1 MANLVNALTIV
12 YHDVVLTVKC
22 LQFDISVIIYEHL
35 KESPLV
41 LEATTLLTV
50 PWPRSW
56 LQVANRVH
64 NKMREQEYDDFFL
77 FQNFIESCYTRL
89 EQVFYPDDQKM
100 ENVQEVF
107 EIEVSYQY

>member
-56 LQVANRVH
+56 LQVANRAH